1 MDKCTVLLPNF
12 SFSLKLLYLFINIV
26 TSFLATLGNVLVI
39 LTFMINKKLR
49 KPSNVFLLMLSV
61 TDITIGVFVQPLLSV
76 LIIDVGNSG
85 QHCEVISVMCV
96 VSIYMCGTGFNIL
109 AIIAY
114 DRYLHLSKLNN
125 YNQFMT
131 TKKLRILIAVSWI
144 HPIIVASLIFDK
156 STFTINNHLTI
167 IGAFF
172 LTSVIF
178 LFYYKTWKIVKNKTI
193 NTKSKKINKQWKVT
207 KSMVIILLCC
217 FFAWSPLSI
226 FLVFQVVND
235 HLHHKNFQVN
245 NLEILY
251 FCYLCGFSNSS
262 INPFLYYWRNE
273 NIKKAMRK
281 VILEKIFCNKVVLE
295 AKETSSEI
303 IMAASSEST
312 PLNMK
317 SSTTVS

>member
-1 MDKCTVLLPNF
+1 MDKCTVFLPNF
-12 SFSLKLLYLFINIV
+12 SFPLKLLYLFINIV
-26 TSFLATLGNVLVI
+26 TSFLATLGNALVI
-39 LTFMINKKLR
+39 LTFVINKQLH
-49 KPSNVFLLMLSV
+49 KPSNIFLLMLSV
-61 TDITIGVFVQPLLSV
+61 TDITIGVLVQPLLSV
-76 LIIDVGNSG
+76 LIIDFRNSG

-96 VSIYMCGTGFNIL
+96 VSISTCGTGFNIL

-131 TKKLRILIAVSWI
+131 TKKMRILIAVSLI

-156 STFTINNHLTI
+156 STFIINNHLTI
-167 IGAFF
+167 IGAVVI
-172 LTSVIF
+172 TSVIF
-178 LFYYKTWKIVKNKTI
+178 LFYYKTWKIVKNKTR
-193 NTKSKKINKQWKVT
+193 NTNSKKINKQWEVT
-207 KSMVIILLCC
+207 KSMVIILICC

-226 FLVFQVVND
+226 FLVFQVINN
-235 HLHHKNFQVN
+235 HLHRKDFHVN

-281 VILEKIFCNKVVLE
+281 VILEKILCNRVVLE
-295 AKETSSEI
+295 AKEKPSELSI
-303 IMAASSEST
+303 AASSELI

-317 SSTTVS
+317 SSTTVN